1 MTTLSD
7 LNIVLG
13 VTGSISAYKS
23 LTLASRLTQLGA
35 NVNVILTDGGSEFVT
50 PLSFRAITQ
59 NHVVTDSFD
68 LHSEYSVNHVY
79 LAKHADLVI
88 VYPATANSIAKL
100 ALGICDNPLGTTIL
114 STTAPTIVAPAM
126 ETNMYLN
133 ESTQSN
139 LTNLKY
145 KGISILGPEEG
156 SLASG
161 ASGLGRLSEPEDALE
176 KIKLVIGQ
184 SRGDFKGKKIII
196 TAGGTQEP
204 VDPVRILTNLSSG
217 KMGYALA
224 EAARDRGAEVTLI
237 SAPVSIDPPLGTSL
251 FEVKTADDMLV
262 SVQQA
267 IKGADAIIMAAAVA
281 DYKPTTSASTK
292 IKKSP
297 DSMNI
302 ELSPT
307 NDILKSIGDE
317 NVIKVG
323 FAAETDNL
331 IDNAKNKI
339 KSKNLNL
346 IVANDVTLP
355 GSGFGSDQNQ
365 VSIIDKNL
373 NVESIELASK
383 YDVSNK
389 ILDAL
394 HKLLP

>member
-1 MTTLSD
+1 M
-7 LNIVLG
+7 
-13 VTGSISAYKS
+13 
-23 LTLASRLTQLGA
+23 LAS
-35 NVNVILTDGGSEFVT
+35 
-50 PLSFRAITQ
+50 
-59 NHVVTDSFD
+59 
-68 LHSEYSVNHVY
+68 
-79 LAKHADLVI
+79 
-88 VYPATANSIAKL
+88 
-100 ALGICDNPLGTTIL
+100 
-114 STTAPTIVAPAM
+114 
-126 ETNMYLN
+126 
-133 ESTQSN
+133 
-139 LTNLKY
+139 
-145 KGISILGPEEG
+145 
-156 SLASG
+156 
-161 ASGLGRLSEPEDALE
+161 
-176 KIKLVIGQ
+176 
-184 SRGDFKGKKIII
+184 
-196 TAGGTQEP
+196 
-204 VDPVRILTNLSSG
+204 
-217 KMGYALA
+217 
-224 EAARDRGAEVTLI
+224 
-237 SAPVSIDPPLGTSL
+237 
-251 FEVKTADDMLV
+251 
-262 SVQQA
+262 VQKA

-281 DYKPTTSASTK
+281 DYKPTSSASTK

>member
-1 MTTLSD
+1 
-7 LNIVLG
+7 
-13 VTGSISAYKS
+13 
-23 LTLASRLTQLGA
+23 
-35 NVNVILTDGGSEFVT
+35 
-50 PLSFRAITQ
+50 
-59 NHVVTDSFD
+59 
-68 LHSEYSVNHVY
+68 
-79 LAKHADLVI
+79 
-88 VYPATANSIAKL
+88 
-100 ALGICDNPLGTTIL
+100 
-114 STTAPTIVAPAM
+114 
-126 ETNMYLN
+126 MYLN

-297 DSMNI
+297 DSMSI

-331 IDNAKNKI
+331 INNAKNKI

-373 NVESIELASK
+373 NVQTIELASK

-389 ILDAL
+389 ILDSL
-394 HKLLP
+394 HQLLT

>member
-1 MTTLSD
+1 M
-7 LNIVLG
+7 
-13 VTGSISAYKS
+13 
-23 LTLASRLTQLGA
+23 
-35 NVNVILTDGGSEFVT
+35 
-50 PLSFRAITQ
+50 
-59 NHVVTDSFD
+59 
-68 LHSEYSVNHVY
+68 
-79 LAKHADLVI
+79 
-88 VYPATANSIAKL
+88 IA
-100 ALGICDNPLGTTIL
+100 
-114 STTAPTIVAPAM
+114 
-126 ETNMYLN
+126 
-133 ESTQSN
+133 
-139 LTNLKY
+139 LKD

-237 SAPVSIDPPLGTSL
+237 SAPVSIDPPMGTSL
-251 FEVKTADDMLV
+251 LEVKTADDMLA

-297 DSMNI
+297 DSMSI
-302 ELSPT
+302 GLSPT

-317 NVIKVG
+317 NLIKVG

-331 IDNAKNKI
+331 INNAKNKI
-339 KSKNLNL
+339 KTKNLNL